1 MRWRS
6 ANLWAGKA
14 RRPRRRA
21 TSALAPRCLPQRNN
35 RRRELKAMFTDWAP
49 PSLHHLAIFTLAS
62 TIAAELAILMG
73 IMDAKSIVRLTA
85 IDAGYGAAAVAVVIF
100 GVCRVIWGA
109 KGYEYYLA
117 NHILD
122 QDGAVPDR

>member
-6 ANLWAGKA
+6 ANLWAAKA
-14 RRPRRRA
+14 PRRRRRRA
-21 TSALAPRCLPQRNN
+21 TSALARRCLRLLNDQ
-35 RRRELKAMFTDWAP
+35 RRELETMFVDWALA
-49 PSLHHLAIFTLAS
+49 SLHHLAIFTLAA

-73 IMDAKSIVRLTA
+73 IMDAKAIVRLTA

-109 KGYEYYLA
+109 K
-117 NHILD
+117 
-122 QDGAVPDR
+122 

>member
-1 MRWRS
+1 
-6 ANLWAGKA
+6 
-14 RRPRRRA
+14 
-21 TSALAPRCLPQRNN
+21 
-35 RRRELKAMFTDWAP
+35 MFTDWALA
-49 PSLHHLAIFTLAS
+49 SLHHLAIFTLAA

-73 IMDAKSIVRLTA
+73 IMDAKAIVRLTA

-117 NHILD
+117 NHIFWTKMALFLIV
-122 QDGAVPDR
+122 GLLSIRPTSESNRSRLSWSTSPPRKTCFTSSPE